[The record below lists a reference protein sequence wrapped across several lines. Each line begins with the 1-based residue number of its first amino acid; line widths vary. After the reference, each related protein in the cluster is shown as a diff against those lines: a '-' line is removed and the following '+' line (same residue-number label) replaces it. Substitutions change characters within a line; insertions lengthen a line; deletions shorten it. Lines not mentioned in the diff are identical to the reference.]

1 MDFVMEGFAKT
12 TLFIQE
18 VINKKREL
26 ISEFSLS
33 RRFRAVPIAI
43 GTNRIADFC
52 MNSLKTKKPSCGW
65 L

>member
-33 RRFRAVPIAI
+33 LEVPSGSCLKRAA
-43 GTNRIADFC
+43 
-52 MNSLKTKKPSCGW
+52 SLV

>member
-33 RRFRAVPIAI
+33 LEVPS
-43 GTNRIADFC
+43 D
-52 MNSLKTKKPSCGW
+52 PD
-65 L
+65 